1 MGSISH
7 LHNKRLERVHMKSTP
22 LYSFN
27 FLGQLTDNCCMLSP
41 PCLLQVH
48 SRFGLFETA
57 GSLLYFWRVIFWLDF
72 VAAVFAED
80 ASFG

>member
-1 MGSISH
+1 
-7 LHNKRLERVHMKSTP
+7 MKSTP

-48 SRFGLFETA
+48 SRFGLLCKLPVPFFTFGDA
-57 GSLLYFWRVIFWLDF
+57 VFWFDF

-80 ASFG
+80 AAFG